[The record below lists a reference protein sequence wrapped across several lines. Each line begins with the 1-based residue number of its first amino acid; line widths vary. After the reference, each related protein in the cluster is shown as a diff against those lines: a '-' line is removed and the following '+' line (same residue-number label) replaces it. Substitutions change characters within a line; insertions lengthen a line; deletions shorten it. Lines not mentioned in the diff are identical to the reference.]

1 MFNVMN
7 YPIEL
12 SAEVA
17 LCPLEMRL
25 KALDEGKKN
34 ILFIRNEVDYGTY
47 RYRAHN
53 MAWHLNTTSNVYGMI
68 VLVSELEEC
77 YRKNNFLD
85 LISAVIFVRTQWS
98 PESMRFIKLL
108 KMRKI
113 PCYYD
118 IDDLVYSDQYV
129 ETLSLSLNC
138 RTQHELNYW
147 SGYIHTCAR
156 IFSECKAVICTNDY
170 LASQIQRDTGKPVF
184 IIPNYMNPYQI
195 QVSEALTKI
204 KKSQHSSSPF
214 LLGYFPGTGS
224 HDKDF
229 EMISDAVLKFMTTHP
244 DVMLKVVGFLNF
256 PKAFEPMIQAKRVI
270 KKDLTDYLS
279 LQKEIAEVDINLI
292 PLQDNVFTRAK
303 SELKFFEAGIC
314 RTVSFATPLDV
325 YRKCIAHKL
334 NGFLCSSFDDWL
346 SSFEKF
352 YSNQELAEKNADN
365 AYTSAREMYCSD
377 SERIRSFIDKVYFS
391 ILHEHLQYSPTP
403 VSSITSNS
411 RRSLPKRLNSIIHRL
426 SFNGIKYFGKKP
438 YLNTDSCSSQIPKE
452 KNKKQPSCEISQ
464 FLYYSWGALQSFPIE
479 KNINMGPRINIIYS
493 DFFASAFFGG
503 MATSLH
509 FVIRYALR
517 KNAILRIITLDTP
530 AREEVFENFLK
541 IHHLPR
547 PKQVQ
552 YYFRNLKDENLSS
565 LDVSPEDIFIA
576 TFWITGDVLLNSS
589 LPNRKIL
596 FVQDVEPYFYC
607 YGDEHLRCSKV
618 FSSKEFLPIVNT
630 KLLHDYYVREG
641 IENFKKRGKAFEPA
655 FPYYLY
661 AATPNTFV
669 PHKTKKMFVYLRK
682 NSRNIHL
689 FTLAFI
695 SEIIQRNILS
705 ENQWEI
711 YFAGDDSFPA
721 LEQNSITIYNLGIL
735 SWEEYSQLAS
745 QIDLAISFMYTPH
758 PSYPPLDL
766 AASGAVVLTN
776 TYKNKKSLAQ
786 YSKNILTAPLEIEA
800 LVLKLREALALVE
813 ETERRKYNYAHS
825 CLQRSWDEA
834 FKPIFRY
841 LDRCGY

>member
-1 MFNVMN
+1 M
-7 YPIEL
+7 
-12 SAEVA
+12 
-17 LCPLEMRL
+17 
-25 KALDEGKKN
+25 
-34 ILFIRNEVDYGTY
+34 
-47 RYRAHN
+47 
-53 MAWHLNTTSNVYGMI
+53 
-68 VLVSELEEC
+68 
-77 YRKNNFLD
+77 
-85 LISAVIFVRTQWS
+85 
-98 PESMRFIKLL
+98 
-108 KMRKI
+108 
-113 PCYYD
+113 
-118 IDDLVYSDQYV
+118 
-129 ETLSLSLNC
+129 
-138 RTQHELNYW
+138 
-147 SGYIHTCAR
+147 
-156 IFSECKAVICTNDY
+156 
-170 LASQIQRDTGKPVF
+170 
-184 IIPNYMNPYQI
+184 
-195 QVSEALTKI
+195 
-204 KKSQHSSSPF
+204 
-214 LLGYFPGTGS
+214 
-224 HDKDF
+224 
-229 EMISDAVLKFMTTHP
+229 
-244 DVMLKVVGFLNF
+244 
-256 PKAFEPMIQAKRVI
+256 
-270 KKDLTDYLS
+270 
-279 LQKEIAEVDINLI
+279 
-292 PLQDNVFTRAK
+292 
-303 SELKFFEAGIC
+303 
-314 RTVSFATPLDV
+314 
-325 YRKCIAHKL
+325 
-334 NGFLCSSFDDWL
+334 
-346 SSFEKF
+346 
-352 YSNQELAEKNADN
+352 
-365 AYTSAREMYCSD
+365 
-377 SERIRSFIDKVYFS
+377 
-391 ILHEHLQYSPTP
+391 
-403 VSSITSNS
+403 
-411 RRSLPKRLNSIIHRL
+411 
-426 SFNGIKYFGKKP
+426 
-438 YLNTDSCSSQIPKE
+438 
-452 KNKKQPSCEISQ
+452 
-464 FLYYSWGALQSFPIE
+464 
-479 KNINMGPRINIIYS
+479 
-493 DFFASAFFGG
+493 
-503 MATSLH
+503 
-509 FVIRYALR
+509 
-517 KNAILRIITLDTP
+517 
-530 AREEVFENFLK
+530 
-541 IHHLPR
+541 
-547 PKQVQ
+547 
-552 YYFRNLKDENLSS
+552 
-565 LDVSPEDIFIA
+565 
-576 TFWITGDVLLNSS
+576 NSS

-641 IENFKKRGKAFEPA
+641 IENIKKRGKAFEPA